1 LVDNAY
7 ILGILKMSWFFCEGP
22 IKMVDCKKYI
32 LSFEMHPH
40 LDIPTTNQCGLQVGI
55 VIKVYSIIYIHL
67 HAPKHLQN
75 IV

>member
-1 LVDNAY
+1 
-7 ILGILKMSWFFCEGP
+7 
-22 IKMVDCKKYI
+22 
-32 LSFEMHPH
+32 MHPH